1 MSVKK
6 EPPRTL
12 DADQKRKKPPKKKNK
27 PDSLDR
33 LARFVKR
40 ILKVPASDTKTKK

>member
-1 MSVKK
+1 MSVKQD
-6 EPPRTL
+6 PPRTS
-12 DADQKRKKPPKKKNK
+12 DADQRRKKPPKKKKNK

-40 ILKVPASDTKTKK
+40 ILGVPKPK